1 MRGLRILGV
10 AAIGSMI
17 GATGSPA
24 QAQNR
29 PVVAAAALAKTP
41 QRYLNTPI
49 VMHDLYCYSDAGH
62 YECRTKAPLR
72 IVLDSVKPGAA
83 RTAMEKECG
92 ALDGIEQSPTCRFT
106 LELVPTESSRRS
118 GDYTRRDKL
127 VTGPMVF
134 VTATAVSARKD

>member
-1 MRGLRILGV
+1 VIV
-10 AAIGSMI
+10 AAFGTGSM
-17 GATGSPA
+17 

-72 IVLDSVKPGAA
+72 IILEGVKPGAA
-83 RTAMEKECG
+83 RTAMDKECG

-106 LELVPTESSRRS
+106 LELVPTGTSRRS
-118 GDYTRRDKL
+118 GDYTRRGKR
-127 VTGPMVF
+127 VTGPMIF
-134 VTATAVSARKD
+134 VTATVVSARKD